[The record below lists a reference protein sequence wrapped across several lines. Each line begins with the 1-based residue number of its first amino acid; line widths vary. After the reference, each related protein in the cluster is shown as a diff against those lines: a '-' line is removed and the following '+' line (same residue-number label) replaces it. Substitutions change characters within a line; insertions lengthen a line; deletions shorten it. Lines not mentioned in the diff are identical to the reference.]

1 MEAQG
6 RAGQELCR
14 AKCHLHL
21 ALRPET
27 CEGGSAIITSPLPLA
42 FVVGPIEVAL

>member
-6 RAGQELCR
+6 RADQELCR

-21 ALRPET
+21 ALWPET
-27 CEGGSAIITSPLPLA
+27 CEGGSAIITSPLLLA